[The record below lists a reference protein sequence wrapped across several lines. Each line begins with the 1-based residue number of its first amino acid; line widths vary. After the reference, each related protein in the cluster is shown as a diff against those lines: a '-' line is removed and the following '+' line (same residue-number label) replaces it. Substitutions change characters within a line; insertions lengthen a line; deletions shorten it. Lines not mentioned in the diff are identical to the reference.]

1 MRTAGHSR
9 GDSLGAC
16 LEKGCAVGCPGPHC
30 GEWLQGW
37 CLPQAGTRT
46 VLAAEMTSSRRLG
59 CRGHP
64 HTFLSVSASTLCV
77 FTELTGRPLILGT
90 SDSRFI
96 ILYSSLLRNILL
108 QACITLN
115 FLKMSYDKTYHI

>member
-1 MRTAGHSR
+1 M
-9 GDSLGAC
+9 
-16 LEKGCAVGCPGPHC
+16 
-30 GEWLQGW
+30 
-37 CLPQAGTRT
+37 
-46 VLAAEMTSSRRLG
+46 
-59 CRGHP
+59 
-64 HTFLSVSASTLCV
+64 LCV